1 MQRKRLCIL
10 IEGDG
15 DKELFV
21 RILKPIL
28 DRKYAVV
35 LWKYAEKKNEEINE
49 YLNNEKYKQNADY
62 IFVTD
67 KDKSPCVSEK
77 KREKQKELN
86 SLDDPSR
93 IMIVIKEIDSWYL
106 AGVKDEKWREYG
118 YEPPVTTDKMDKG
131 DIEKIRRKKSMS
143 RIDFL
148 QEILDN
154 FDNIEIAKQRNISF
168 KYFIDK
174 YCP

>member
-28 DRKYAVV
+28 DRKYSVV

-67 KDKSPCVSEK
+67 RDKSPCVSGK
-77 KREKQKELN
+77 KREKQREIE
-86 SLDDPSR
+86 SIDDSG
-93 IMIVIKEIDSWYL
+93 K
-106 AGVKDEKWREYG
+106 
-118 YEPPVTTDKMDKG
+118 
-131 DIEKIRRKKSMS
+131 
-143 RIDFL
+143 
-148 QEILDN
+148 
-154 FDNIEIAKQRNISF
+154 
-168 KYFIDK
+168 
-174 YCP
+174 